1 MINQLNE
8 FLSDLYRLRSL
19 CDEGIDSFDVRG
31 IDSID
36 MELSSI
42 IEKYQDRVD
51 HYELSEQGLLQDVLD
66 ICEEG
71 SKTQMT
77 SGGVAEAVRFKY
89 GVK

>member
-8 FLSDLYRLRSL
+8 FLSDLYRLSSL
-19 CDEGIDSFDVRG
+19 YDEG

-36 MELSSI
+36 MELSSVI
-42 IEKYQDRVD
+42 KKYQDRLD

-77 SGGVAEAVRFKY
+77 SGGVAQAVRFKY